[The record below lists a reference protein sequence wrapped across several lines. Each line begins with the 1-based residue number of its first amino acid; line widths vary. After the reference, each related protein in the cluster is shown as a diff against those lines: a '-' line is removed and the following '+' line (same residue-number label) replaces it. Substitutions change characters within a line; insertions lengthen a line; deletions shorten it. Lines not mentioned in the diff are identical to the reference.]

1 MELLKDWNIDRKN
14 NVDTISKKVIDLFA
28 KWYKDNL
35 IHVCGQHAG
44 NVEEIFGLPYTSSG
58 FCAELGCRCNS
69 VWAYRL
75 IPEYT
80 LNGLALDQNG
90 VVYAYF
96 DNGNYEE
103 DFLYVSIGVIDF
115 DRSVTND

>member
-14 NVDTISKKVIDLFA
+14 NVETISKKVIALFE

-35 IHVCGQHAG
+35 IHICGQRAG

-69 VWAYRL
+69 AWAYRWNV
-75 IPEYT
+75 EFT
-80 LNGLALDQNG
+80 LDGLGMTEEGN
-90 VVYAYF
+90 VYAYF
-96 DNGNYEE
+96 DRGLFGE
-103 DFLYVSIGVIDF
+103 DFLYVNIGKIDF
-115 DRSVTND
+115 D